1 MREYYKIFAWTDCPY
16 CVNAR
21 ELLIKHNK
29 QFMFCCIDESKELL
43 NYIKEKYNWM
53 TVPMII
59 RYKQCHPNQ
68 WEEEFIGGY
77 SDLVKKFGGNDE
89 GNTNKS

>member
-1 MREYYKIFAWTDCPY
+1 MNEYYKIFAWTDCPF

-21 ELLIKHNK
+21 ELLTKNNK

-59 RYKQCHPNQ
+59 RYDMCHPHQ
-68 WEEEFIGGY
+68 WKEEFIGGY
-77 SDLVKKFGGNDE
+77 SDLVKVFEDKE
-89 GNTNKS
+89 ENKT